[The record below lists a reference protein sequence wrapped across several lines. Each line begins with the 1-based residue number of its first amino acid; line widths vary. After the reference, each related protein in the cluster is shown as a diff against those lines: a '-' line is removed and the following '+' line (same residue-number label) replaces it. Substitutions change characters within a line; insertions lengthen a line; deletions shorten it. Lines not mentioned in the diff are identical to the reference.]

1 MRGFVVNSSYFGQA
15 EKTYGKNCRDFF
27 SNGNF
32 RRRRRST
39 CFGSLNENFKFEA
52 FGLNSGYKPIVTA
65 DGANAEMKVN
75 EFGAYE
81 AEIRTENSEVEIEV
95 SNISELGSKRWWL
108 YALISFVFSVS
119 TYSNRRMIK
128 NASNSTVAS
137 RRFSKMKTAS
147 H

>member
-1 MRGFVVNSSYFGQA
+1 M
-15 EKTYGKNCRDFF
+15 KI
-27 SNGNF
+27 
-32 RRRRRST
+32 
-39 CFGSLNENFKFEA
+39 LNLKLL
-52 FGLNSGYKPIVTA
+52 GLNSGYKPIVTA